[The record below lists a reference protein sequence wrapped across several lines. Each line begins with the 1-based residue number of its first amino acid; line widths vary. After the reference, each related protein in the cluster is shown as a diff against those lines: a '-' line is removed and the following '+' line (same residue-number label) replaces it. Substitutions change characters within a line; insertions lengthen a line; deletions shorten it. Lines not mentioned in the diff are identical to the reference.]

1 MSSVSDIQRILVVDD
16 NPSVRESY
24 AFPIEAAEREA
35 VIQEDSL
42 GSLESFLANQLHA
55 DAAVSDYQL
64 SPGNYANFDG
74 ARLVSEWY
82 KRNFPAILCTQFD
95 KANVARF
102 RVLRRWIPVVMRPD
116 ELDQDSLM
124 HGLELTQREFRDSF
138 VPARRPWRA
147 LVHFVEFS
155 DEENYANAKVPG
167 WGEEI
172 VALRAKDL
180 PPNLKLRIKTAQ
192 DRDEQ
197 FQCYAIAN
205 LGAERNEEL
214 YLSDWEVPTE

>member
-1 MSSVSDIQRILVVDD
+1 MTSDPAIERILVVDD
-16 NPSVRESY
+16 NASVRETY

-35 VIQEDSL
+35 VIREESL
-42 GSLESFLANQLHA
+42 GSLEVFLANPLQA

-82 KRNFPAILCTQFD
+82 KRRFPAILCTQFD

-102 RVLRRWIPVVMRPD
+102 RVLRRWMPVVMRPD
-116 ELDQDSLM
+116 ELDQDTLM
-124 HGLELTQREFRDSF
+124 HGLELAQREFRESF

-155 DEENYANAKVPG
+155 EEDNYANAKVPG

-180 PPNLKLRIKTAQ
+180 PPEVRASVRQAQ

-197 FQCYAIAN
+197 FQCYATAN

-214 YLSDWEVPTE
+214 YLSGWEVLAE